1 MNSHASKPVTD
12 ILPDSGW
19 PSLGLRELWQ
29 YRDMLKL
36 LVWRDFSSRY
46 RQSFIGVGWALIRPI
61 VSVLVFTIVF
71 GKMVGV
77 PSDDVPYPIFNF
89 TGMLPWLFFAGVL
102 ATSSQSMTSGS
113 ALISK
118 VYFPRLILPLS
129 KIAGG
134 LIDLVI
140 QFGLL
145 AFMMF
150 YFGVTPTLK
159 LLAIPLFLIM
169 AIMAALALG
178 LLLTTVSVKYRDVH
192 HIIPFLIQTWMWMTP
207 VVYPSSM
214 VDEKWRYLYGLNPLV
229 GVVDGFR
236 WSVLGTVNPDWR
248 MMSISLATTVV
259 LMVFSLYYFR
269 RAESKF
275 ADII

>member
-1 MNSHASKPVTD
+1 MNSPTSKPITE
-12 ILPDSGW
+12 ILPESGW

-61 VSVLVFTIVF
+61 VSVVVFTIVF

-102 ATSSQSMTSGS
+102 ATSSQSMTSGA

-134 LIDLVI
+134 LIDLAI
-140 QFGLL
+140 QFALL

-150 YFGVTPTLK
+150 YFGVSPTPK

-192 HIIPFLIQTWMWMTP
+192 HVVPFLIQTWMWMTP

-236 WSVLGTVNPDWR
+236 WSVLGSVDPDWR
-248 MMSISLATTVV
+248 MMLISLVTTVV

-269 RAESKF
+269 RTESKF

>member
-1 MNSHASKPVTD
+1 MNSQTSKPITD
-12 ILPDSGW
+12 ILPESGW

-61 VSVLVFTIVF
+61 VSVIVFTIVF

-140 QFGLL
+140 QFALL

-150 YFGVTPTLK
+150 YFGVTPTFK
-159 LLAIPLFLIM
+159 LLAIPLFLVM

-192 HIIPFLIQTWMWMTP
+192 HIVPFLIQTWMWMTP

-259 LMVFSLYYFR
+259 LMIFSLYYFR